1 MSLKLTPAHGEPEE
15 IRPLFQ
21 EYTDMI
27 LANVPAFRAYLDIQ
41 HYDDETAHLERKYG
55 PPEGRL
61 YLARWDGAAAG
72 CAGLRRLDVN
82 RCELKR
88 LYVRPAF
95 RGRQIGEALLLR
107 LIDDARSMGYSEI
120 VMDAAAFMQPVL
132 DAYHRLGFREIPPYY
147 DNPPKGL
154 RFLGLRLDS

>member
-41 HYDDETAHLERKYG
+41 HYDDETAHLEHKYG

-72 CAGLRRLDVN
+72 CAGLRRLDEN

-107 LIDDARSMGYSEI
+107 LIDDARSIGYQHMLLDTLPF
-120 VMDAAAFMQPVL
+120 MDSAL
-132 DAYHRLGFREIPPYY
+132 RLYRRFGFRP
-147 DNPPKGL
+147 NPSYNDSPLEETNNLGGGL
-154 RFLGLRLDS
+154 

>member
-61 YLARWDGAAAG
+61 YLARWDGATAG
-72 CAGLRRLDVN
+72 CGGLRKLDET

-95 RGRQIGEALLLR
+95 RGHQLGEALLRR
-107 LIDDARSMGYSEI
+107 LIDDARAIGYHHMLLDTLPF
-120 VMDAAAFMQPVL
+120 MDSALRLYRRFGFHGIPRYNDSPL
-132 DAYHRLGFREIPPYY
+132 DSTIY
-147 DNPPKGL
+147 
-154 RFLGLRLDS
+154 LGLDL

>member
-41 HYDDETAHLERKYG
+41 HYDDETAHLEHKYG

-72 CAGLRRLDVN
+72 CAGLRRLDEN

-107 LIDDARSMGYSEI
+107 LIDAARSIGYQHMLLDTLPF
-120 VMDAAAFMQPVL
+120 MDSAL
-132 DAYHRLGFREIPPYY
+132 RLYRRFGFRPIPCYNDSPLEETIY
-147 DNPPKGL
+147 
-154 RFLGLRLDS
+154 LGLEL

>member
-1 MSLKLTPAHGEPEE
+1 MAEIIPAYGHMEQIRTMFRNYITWIGVPQNYRELEAELAALPGPYVHPEGRFYLLRE
-15 IRPLFQ
+15 GDEILGCGAIRPLRNIPG
-21 EYTDMI
+21 TDG
-27 LANVPAFRAYLDIQ
+27 
-41 HYDDETAHLERKYG
+41 ER
-55 PPEGRL
+55 
-61 YLARWDGAAAG
+61 
-72 CAGLRRLDVN
+72 

-88 LYVRPAF
+88 MLVRPEG
-95 RGRQIGEALLLR
+95 RGRGLGQALVQQ